1 MILSCHVDFI
11 EKVVGNHKGPVQS
24 LGRSVQQQADV
35 RILGCSGLTKYFRIF
50 NRIFWYLQRDTES
63 KIDIQ
68 SDYWVVYKVVY
79 TIYYGLTSGT
89 DFHQTVIFAVAPGR
103 GHQDYFVHPEQPA
116 SPLDSQCLSPGTPL
130 QRLQDLRS

>member
-1 MILSCHVDFI
+1 M
-11 EKVVGNHKGPVQS
+11 
-24 LGRSVQQQADV
+24 
-35 RILGCSGLTKYFRIF
+35 RINRPYVIDGYDKHFRIF

-79 TIYYGLTSGT
+79 TIYYELTSGT

-103 GHQDYFVHPEQPA
+103 GHQDYFK
-116 SPLDSQCLSPGTPL
+116 SIRN
-130 QRLQDLRS
+130 RLQVY